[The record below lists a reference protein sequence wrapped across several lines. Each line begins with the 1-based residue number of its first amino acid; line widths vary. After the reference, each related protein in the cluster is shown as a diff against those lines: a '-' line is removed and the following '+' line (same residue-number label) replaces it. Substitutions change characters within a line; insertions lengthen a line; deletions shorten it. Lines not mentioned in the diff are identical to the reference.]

1 MYIQSNLVFRNYVPS
16 QLKDGMLFITERTM
30 KTLGGDF
37 IYTHV
42 YEMNQVPT
50 DSDNYEEF
58 YAEHGFPVH
67 VEIYAQIEDNP
78 DAPLVLVANEDTI
91 GWLEQEDQ
99 LSDFSIDDM
108 NAVMLHHSGILGIYM
123 EEDETTELL
132 VPVLEEGMVVVTF
145 MSNMYDE
152 WDYDYN
158 EEDLNQ

>member
-16 QLKDGMLFITERTM
+16 QLEDGMLFITERTM

-50 DSDNYEEF
+50 DSDDYEEF
-58 YAEHGFPVH
+58 YAEHGYPVH

>member
-1 MYIQSNLVFRNYVPS
+1 
-16 QLKDGMLFITERTM
+16 MLFITERTM

-50 DSDNYEEF
+50 DSDDYEEF
-58 YAEHGFPVH
+58 YAEHGYPVH

>member
-37 IYTHV
+37 IYIHV

-50 DSDNYEEF
+50 DSDDYEEF
-58 YAEHGFPVH
+58 YAEHGYPVH

-145 MSNMYDE
+145 MSNIYDE
-152 WDYDYN
+152 WE

>member
-16 QLKDGMLFITERTM
+16 QLEDGMLFITERTM

-58 YAEHGFPVH
+58 YAEHGYPVH

-145 MSNMYDE
+145 MSNIYDE
-152 WDYDYN
+152 WE